1 MVKKVF
7 KKERKKASRSF
18 IYKSLKLESTQMTIV
33 IKMDQKMW
41 HIIQSNKKE
50 WTIDTHNKRDGSLR
64 CNVKQKKKK
73 ASYRRVH
80 IIRWLHQH
88 DVERQAKL
96 INDGQAQNNGY
107 PWQRRLTGKGHRRAF
122 QGTENILYLV
132 LDLVTW
138 AYRSVCVDLYL

>member
-50 WTIDTHNKRDGSLR
+50 WTIDTHDKRDGSLR

-73 ASYRRVH
+73 PV
-80 IIRWLHQH
+80 
-88 DVERQAKL
+88 
-96 INDGQAQNNGY
+96 
-107 PWQRRLTGKGHRRAF
+107 
-122 QGTENILYLV
+122 TEEYILYDDSINMRLK
-132 LDLVTW
+132 D
-138 AYRSVCVDLYL
+138 RQN

>member
-41 HIIQSNKKE
+41 HIIHSNKKE
-50 WTIDTHNKRDGSLR
+50 WTIDGSLR

-73 ASYRRVH
+73 PV
-80 IIRWLHQH
+80 
-88 DVERQAKL
+88 
-96 INDGQAQNNGY
+96 
-107 PWQRRLTGKGHRRAF
+107 
-122 QGTENILYLV
+122 TEEYILYDDSINMMLK
-132 LDLVTW
+132 D
-138 AYRSVCVDLYL
+138 RQN